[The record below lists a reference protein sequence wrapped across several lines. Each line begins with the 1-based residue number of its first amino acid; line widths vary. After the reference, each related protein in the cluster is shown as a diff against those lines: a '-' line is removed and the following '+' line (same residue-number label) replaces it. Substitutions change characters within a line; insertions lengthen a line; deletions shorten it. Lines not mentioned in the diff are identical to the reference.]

1 MKKITRTIVVEEV
14 KYTLFDNVDES
25 IDYRDI
31 IMPKEYSK
39 KDRKLMESLLFP
51 RHTVI
56 KSETVDTREI
66 TCSMPLN
73 RFFDMSDKK
82 DSEEMEED

>member
-1 MKKITRTIVVEEV
+1 MKKITRTLVVEEV

-31 IMPKEYSK
+31 IMPKDYSK

-66 TCSMPLN
+66 MCSMPLN
-73 RFFDMSDKK
+73 RFFDIADKK
-82 DSEEMEED
+82 DTEEMEEF

>member
-1 MKKITRTIVVEEV
+1 MKKITRTLVVEEV
-14 KYTLFDNVDES
+14 KYTLFNNVDES
-25 IDYRDI
+25 IDYRDV
-31 IMPKEYSK
+31 IMPKDYSK
-39 KDRKLMESLLFP
+39 KDRKLMESSLFP

-73 RFFDMSDKK
+73 RFFDMADKK
-82 DSEEMEED
+82 DSEEMEEE

>member
-1 MKKITRTIVVEEV
+1 MKKITRTVVVEEV
-14 KYTLFDNVDES
+14 KYTLFNNVDES
-25 IDYRDI
+25 IDYRDV
-31 IMPKEYSK
+31 IMPKDYSK

-51 RHTVI
+51 THTVI

-66 TCSMPLN
+66 MCSMPLN
-73 RFFDMSDKK
+73 RFFDMADKK

>member
-1 MKKITRTIVVEEV
+1 MKKITRTLVVKEV

-31 IMPKEYSK
+31 IMPKDYSK

-73 RFFDMSDKK
+73 KFFDMADKK